1 MLWGSRGRTSART
14 AGTAGS
20 KKGQSE
26 VSEEQSEMNAFG
38 GLQPCHEEGVLHLDR
53 RCRNAE
59 VFLFKNASAF
69 LPRREQRV
77 SAFYCA
83 RRSNVYGKK

>member
-1 MLWGSRGRTSART
+1 MLWGSLGRIYART

-20 KKGQSE
+20 EKGQSE

-38 GLQPCHEEGVLHLDR
+38 GLQLCYEEGVLHLDR

-59 VFLFKNASAF
+59 VFLIKLTAF
-69 LPRREQRV
+69 GWF
-77 SAFYCA
+77 A
-83 RRSNVYGKK
+83 